1 MVTKNLITIGISLVF
16 IGIILLF
23 IGSFLATK
31 ENSKTSIKSGGIVFI
46 GPFPLIG
53 FASDKKM
60 FYALL
65 IFSSLIF
72 IIWFL
77 IRKFGGR

>member
-1 MVTKNLITIGISLVF
+1 MALRNLITIGILLVF
-16 IGIILLF
+16 IGIIILF
-23 IGSFLATK
+23 IGSFLQAKDNTK
-31 ENSKTSIKSGGIVFI
+31 TNIKTGGIVFI
-46 GPFPLIG
+46 GPFPLVG

-65 IFSSLIF
+65 VFGVVIF

-77 IRKFGGR
+77 MMKFGGR